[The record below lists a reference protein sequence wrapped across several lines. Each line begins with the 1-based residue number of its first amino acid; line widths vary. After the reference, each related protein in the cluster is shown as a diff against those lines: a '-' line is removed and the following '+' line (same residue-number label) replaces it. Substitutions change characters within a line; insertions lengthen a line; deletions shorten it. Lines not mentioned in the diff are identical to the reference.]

1 MTVMEAWKITSL
13 TDYGIVKIVYD
24 ILEQRWQDPSEPI
37 PILPTEAFAKLIDN
51 YYYFAWSGDKFSSPL
66 VEKLSKIDEEHMP
79 AKVAAQF
86 YAIHGD
92 ELIRQWQLFQ
102 KEYDPLASYD
112 VHEVTE
118 YEHEGSGSV
127 EDSGSDTRKKT
138 GKVSTTDSAWGLNSS
153 VDVDADKSVTEYGEG
168 QTPMQD
174 ELQYGKTR
182 ESSESASDDLTIHKY
197 GNLGNISLTKLLKED
212 VELWSWDFFT
222 KFFFPA
228 IDSVI
233 ALPIY

>member
-13 TDYGIVKIVYD
+13 ADYGIVKLIYD
-24 ILEQRWQDPSEPI
+24 ILEQSWQVPSEPI
-37 PILPTEAFAKLIDN
+37 PILPTEEFAKLIDN

-102 KEYDPLASYD
+102 KKYDPLASYD
-112 VHEVTE
+112 IHEVTD
-118 YEHEGSGSV
+118 YEHEGGNTV
-127 EDSGSDTRKKT
+127 EDTGSDTRKKT
-138 GKVSTTDSAWGLNSS
+138 GKVITTDSVWGVNSAT
-153 VDVDADKSVTEYGEG
+153 DVDADKSITEYGEG

-182 ESSESASDDLTIHKY
+182 TNTESASDDLTIHKY

>member
-13 TDYGIVKIVYD
+13 TDYGIVKLIYD
-24 ILEQRWQDPSEPI
+24 ILEQRWQVPSEPI

-112 VHEVTE
+112 VHEVTD
-118 YEHEGSGSV
+118 YEHEGGNTV
-127 EDSGSDTRKKT
+127 TDSGSDTRKKT
-138 GKVSTTDSAWGLNSS
+138 GKVTTTDSVWGVNSAT
-153 VDVDADKSVTEYGEG
+153 DVDADKSVTEYGEG

-174 ELQYGKTR
+174 ELQYGKSRTN
-182 ESSESASDDLTIHKY
+182 SESASDDLTIHKY
-197 GNLGNISLTKLLKED
+197 GNLGNISLTKLLKDD

>member
-13 TDYGIVKIVYD
+13 TDYGIVKLVYD
-24 ILEQRWQDPSEPI
+24 ILEQRWQSPEPI

-79 AKVAAQF
+79 EKVTAQF

-118 YEHEGSGSV
+118 YEHEGGNTV
-127 EDSGSDTRKKT
+127 RDTGSDTRKKT
-138 GKVSTTDSAWGLNSS
+138 GKVTTTDSVWGVNSAT
-153 VDVDADKSVTEYGEG
+153 DVDADKSITEYGEG

-182 ESSESASDDLTIHKY
+182 TNSESASDDLTIHKY